1 MKSSENGPRLKRA
14 TLRQVAEKAGVSA
27 MTVSRAFRTE
37 ASVQPQLRQRILE
50 LARKMGYAPDPHVS
64 SVMRAFV
71 RRGRPDY
78 RETLGFVGERCP
90 IPCSFGERVFAGAR
104 LRAENQGYGLE
115 SFWMKEMH
123 LTFARLNRLLR
134 NRNIRG
140 LLLCPFDSS
149 PHMHVRLDWHRYA
162 LVAVGSS
169 LWKPRINRAQPHH
182 YMGMILALR
191 SIRRISHGK
200 IAFIIS
206 DLLHARSQGA
216 YVSSFL
222 TNQAAS
228 PRDLLSRIYRHTTW
242 DPKRV
247 REWLER
253 VEPDVILCA
262 EPTYVSQLRDTLTPR
277 HKKIGIACLDVWNNM
292 PDVAGIDQHSEIIGA
307 QAVDSLLNAMQL
319 GEWGVPEHPRTLML
333 EGSWRDGDS
342 LQGNLPPKKIRRPV

>member
-1 MKSSENGPRLKRA
+1 MKSSENEPHLKRA

-27 MTVSRAFRTE
+27 MTVSRAFRPE
-37 ASVQPQLRQRILE
+37 ASVDPQMRRRILD
-50 LARKMGYAPDPHVS
+50 LARKLGYEPDPHVS

-71 RRGRPDY
+71 RRSRPDY
-78 RETLGFVGERCP
+78 RETLAFVGERRP
-90 IPCSFGERVFAGAR
+90 TPSSFGERAFDGAR
-104 LRAENQGYGLE
+104 QRAENLGYRME
-115 SFWMKEMH
+115 PFWMKEMH
-123 LTFARLNRLLR
+123 LTFARLKRVLR
-134 NRNIRG
+134 HRNIRG

-200 IAFIIS
+200 IAFLIS
-206 DLLHARSQGA
+206 NLLHARSQGA

-228 PRDLLSRIYRHTTW
+228 PRDLLGRIYRYTVW

-247 REWLER
+247 LAWLKR
-253 VEPDVILCA
+253 VEPDVLLFA
-262 EPTYVSQLRDTLTPR
+262 EPDNIPSLRKALTGSQ
-277 HKKIGIACLDVWNNM
+277 KKIGIASLDVWENM
-292 PDVAGIDQHSEIIGA
+292 ADVAGIDQHSDIIGA
-307 QAVDSLLNAMQL
+307 QAVDVVLNEIRL
-319 GEWGVPEHPRTLML
+319 GEWGVPKHPKTLML
-333 EGSWRDGDS
+333 EGSWRDGAS
-342 LQGNLPPKKIRRPV
+342 LQG